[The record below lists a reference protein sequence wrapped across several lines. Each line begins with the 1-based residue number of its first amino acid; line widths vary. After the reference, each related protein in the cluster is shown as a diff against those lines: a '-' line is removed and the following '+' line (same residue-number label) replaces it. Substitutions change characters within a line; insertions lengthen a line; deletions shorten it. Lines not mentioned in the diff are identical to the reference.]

1 MSVYEQYLL
10 KRDNGVRR
18 RVEIDIT
25 LYSQLEELSK
35 IYDASINKLVNIA
48 IIDLI
53 KTHKIDI
60 YNRPDNEITEPHNFV
75 IRETSY
81 RKLEK
86 MKSKYGLSIF
96 KLINIAIYNA
106 INNQKTGNCL
116 FLYEKS
122 RKKSK
127 NFISLETTIK
137 GCNKTILWVDLFYN
151 AIYNIIVFFAE

>member
-1 MSVYEQYLL
+1 MSVYEQYLF

-25 LYSQLEELSK
+25 LYNQLEELFK

-53 KTHKIDI
+53 KTQKINI
-60 YNRPDNEITEPHNFV
+60 YDRPDNEKTEPHNFV

-81 RKLEK
+81 KKLKK
-86 MKSKYGLSIF
+86 MKLKYGLSIF

-106 INNQKTGNCL
+106 INN
-116 FLYEKS
+116 
-122 RKKSK
+122 
-127 NFISLETTIK
+127 
-137 GCNKTILWVDLFYN
+137 
-151 AIYNIIVFFAE
+151 